1 MACKKIIWSAR
12 AGEELREVLDYYIF
26 RNGNANYS
34 LKLLYQVQDLLR
46 TLSNSELIGR
56 LTSNDITRVIP
67 LDVYLIFYEVHND
80 QIQIIAFWDNRQDPE
95 KRTVK

>member
-1 MACKKIIWSAR
+1 MAGKKIIWSAR

-34 LKLLYQVQDLLR
+34 LKLLNRVEDLLG
-46 TLSNSELIGR
+46 TLSNSEQIGR
-56 LTSNDITRVIP
+56 LTSNNITRVIS

-80 QIQIIAFWDNRQDPE
+80 QIQIIAFWDNRQNPE